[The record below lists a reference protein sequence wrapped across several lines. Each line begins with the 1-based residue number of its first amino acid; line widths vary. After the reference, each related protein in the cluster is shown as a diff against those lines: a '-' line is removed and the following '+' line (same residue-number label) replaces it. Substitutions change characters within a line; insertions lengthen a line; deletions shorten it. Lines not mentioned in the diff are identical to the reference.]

1 MTMFNKQGVLMDN
14 WHKCPNILTDKLVG
28 PVISPNAGWVV
39 LTVWR
44 LTDGIRGRAE
54 ASIPTEKFMSV
65 LDTDRKNTAYKYI
78 KEAVQSGLISVK
90 KSRGK
95 VSIYS
100 VNKKCDLWYD
110 VEVVAENAPTFHQK
124 EVVAENATSVEK
136 RHMVV
141 AENATTNDQSSGGK
155 RHTYKDIKIKDNNK
169 EIESNAPTTKTTPKK
184 AIKKKTTIDK
194 PDDLSQ
200 QIWDDLITLRK
211 TKKAPLT
218 KTAWTPIA
226 NQIEEIQKQTGH
238 SLDEIVTVWVTRAWI
253 AIKAEWYFNHIKNNQ
268 TQQTS
273 YQGNTNANHQSAN
286 SQHQQFDTSTTSGYA
301 AKLDADAAAYYAEQA
316 ARAQQ
321 SADGST
327 ENAF

>member
-1 MTMFNKQGVLMDN
+1 MTMLNKQGVLMDN
-14 WHKCPNILTDKLVG
+14 WHKCPNVLTDKLVG

-39 LTVWR
+39 ITVWR

-65 LDTDRKNTAYKYI
+65 LDTDRKKTAYKYI
-78 KEAVQSGLISVK
+78 EEAIQSGLISVK

-100 VNKKCDLWYD
+100 VNKKCALWYD
-110 VEVVAENAPTFHQK
+110 AEVVAEKDPTFNENQ
-124 EVVAENATSVEK
+124 VVAESATSGEK
-136 RHMVV
+136 RHTVG
-141 AENATTNDQSSGGK
+141 AENATTNDQSRGEK
-155 RHTYKDIKIKDNNK
+155 RHTYKDIKTKDNNK
-169 EIESNAPTTKTTPKK
+169 EIESNASTAKTVPKK
-184 AIKKKTTIDK
+184 SVKKKTTIDK

-226 NQIEEIQKQTGH
+226 NQIEEIQRQTGH
-238 SLDEIVTVWVTRAWI
+238 SLDEIVTVWVARAWI
-253 AIKAEWYFNHIKNNQ
+253 AVKAEWYFNHIKNNQ
-268 TQQTS
+268 S
-273 YQGNTNANHQSAN
+273 EPNYQGNNDAYNQPAN

-301 AKLDADAAAYYAEQA
+301 AWLDADADAYYAEQA
-316 ARAQQ
+316 AIAEQTAYGSPE
-321 SADGST
+321 SA
-327 ENAF
+327 F